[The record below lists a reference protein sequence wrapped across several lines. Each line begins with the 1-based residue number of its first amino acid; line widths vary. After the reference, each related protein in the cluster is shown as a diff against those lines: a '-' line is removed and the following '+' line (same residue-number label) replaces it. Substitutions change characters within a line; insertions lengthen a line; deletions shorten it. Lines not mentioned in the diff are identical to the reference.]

1 MVTFQNE
8 VMGESF
14 QCISCFWFVG
24 RVSTGIA
31 CYAFPTGIPSDI
43 LMGTF
48 DHRNPYPDDAGIHW
62 REDPGWA
69 KPIES
74 EESE

>member
-1 MVTFQNE
+1 MVTFQNQ

-31 CYAFPTGIPSDI
+31 CYAFPTGIPSEI

-48 DHRNPYPDDAGIHW
+48 DHRNLYPGDDGILW
-62 REDPGWA
+62 REDPEWA

-74 EESE
+74 EEA